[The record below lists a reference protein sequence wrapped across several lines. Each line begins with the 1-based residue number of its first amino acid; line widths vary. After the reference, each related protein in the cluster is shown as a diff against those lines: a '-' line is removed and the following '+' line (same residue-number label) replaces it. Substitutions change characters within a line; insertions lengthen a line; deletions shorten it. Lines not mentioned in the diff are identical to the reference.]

1 MFYTIKDSWIILIFG
16 LHLEQIIVI
25 GKTTS
30 IFKIYFL
37 KINFFFKNINLIF

>member
-25 GKTTS
+25 GKTTVFS
-30 IFKIYFL
+30 KFIFENK
-37 KINFFFKNINLIF
+37 FFFKNINLIF